1 MVTVPF
7 VIQQRDTVDI
17 SFSRAIC
24 HIGIC
29 CEIAKNKSVYIE
41 ANKDFRFGSW
51 LSVLIDILW
60 RLNLKAR
67 AY

>member
-17 SFSRAIC
+17 SFSRVIC

-29 CEIAKNKSVYIE
+29 CEIAKNKSIYIG
-41 ANKDFRFGSW
+41 ANKDFRFDSW
-51 LSVLIDILW
+51 LLVLIDILW

>member
-17 SFSRAIC
+17 SFSRVIC
-24 HIGIC
+24 RIGIC
-29 CEIAKNKSVYIE
+29 CEIAKNKSIYIE
-41 ANKDFRFGSW
+41 ANKDFRFDSW

>member
-7 VIQQRDTVDI
+7 VIQQRDTIDT
-17 SFSRAIC
+17 SFSKVIR

-29 CEIAKNKSVYIE
+29 GEIAKNKSIYIG
-41 ANKDFRFGSW
+41 ANKDFRFDSW